1 MTVRNTSQVSLA
13 LNLLGQKAHSG
24 FLRTSQVSLRS
35 TYSVEFR
42 CCETRRHRT
51 GKIAIR
57 FAYRGFCSVIP
68 AVLIGRNLQ
77 RGRRDSRAAC
87 HRPPRLAPGKV
98 PAQAPPRLRRGGRR
112 GPPRRGAGGKA
123 ALREAG
129 GKALG
134 KRSQKRLPLRQ
145 DPAERQFSFLRFV
158 LTSCAARRTARSP
171 AGTGRSPRR

>member
-1 MTVRNTSQVSLA
+1 MARDTSQVSLA

-42 CCETRRHRT
+42 CCETRGHRT

-57 FAYRGFCSVIP
+57 FANRDFCSVIL
-68 AVLIGRNLQ
+68 AVLLELSPQ
-77 RGRRDSRAAC
+77 RGRWDSRSAC
-87 HRPPRLAPGKV
+87 PRPTRLAPGKV

-123 ALREAG
+123 ALREA
-129 GKALG
+129 LG
-134 KRSQKRLPLRQ
+134 KRSQKRLPPRQ
-145 DPAERQFSFLRFV
+145 DPAERQFFFLRFV
-158 LTSCAARRTARSP
+158 PTACAARRTARSP